1 MAQIGSEQRRSG
13 GNERQGC
20 ATTLV
25 QDGYELR
32 TRSIRIHGV
41 VTSVGLENFC
51 WEILSRIA
59 SQHALTA
66 NQQVVKLHDDY
77 AGGRTGAVSFS
88 SFLRI
93 YCMQFLAHA
102 VEHRDDATVFS

>member
-1 MAQIGSEQRRSG
+1 MALTGSEQHRG
-13 GNERQGC
+13 GGGEVERC

-51 WEILSRIA
+51 WEVLSRIA

-66 NQQVVKLHDDY
+66 NQQIVKLHDDY
-77 AGGRTGAVSFS
+77 AGGRTSAASFS

-93 YCMQFLAHA
+93 YCMQFLARA
-102 VEHRDDATVFS
+102 IEQRDEATVFS